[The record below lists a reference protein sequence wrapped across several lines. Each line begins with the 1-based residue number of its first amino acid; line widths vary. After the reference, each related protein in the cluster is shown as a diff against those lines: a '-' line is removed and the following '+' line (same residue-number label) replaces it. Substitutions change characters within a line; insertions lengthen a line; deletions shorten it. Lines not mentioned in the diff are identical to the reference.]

1 MAGFYFRHRQ
11 QTMPSVKLPRPLVN
25 QLLHQ
30 AQSGADHEVCGLIGA
45 RQAMPAHCY
54 PVTNSAPMPQAR
66 FAMNPKGQIDA
77 MRQMH
82 ERGEELFAIY
92 HSHPASPALPSVID
106 LAEAAYPEALY
117 LIISLNTQGVLE
129 MRGFRLKNQNAEEVA
144 LELQD

>member
-1 MAGFYFRHRQ
+1 
-11 QTMPSVKLPRPLVN
+11 MPSVKLPRPLVN

-30 AQSGADHEVCGLIGA
+30 AQLGADHEICGLIGA
-45 RQAMPAHCY
+45 WQGVPAHGY
-54 PVTNSAPMPQAR
+54 PVTNTAAAPKSR
-66 FAMNPKGQIDA
+66 FAMDPKGQIDA
-77 MRQMH
+77 MRQMR
-82 ERGEELFAIY
+82 ERDEDLFAIY
-92 HSHPASPALPSVID
+92 HTHPASPALPSAID